1 MSLVTLHVYDIT
13 NTQYEA
19 ANTAIQN
26 LNRFTKDALGAGGI
40 FHGAVEV
47 NGDEWS
53 YGYCDRGTGVYCCRP
68 RGNTGYTYRESI
80 PLGVTSLSP
89 ARVRSVIAVLQVQWP
104 GAAYDL
110 LARNCNHFC
119 QAFAEM
125 IGVGPAPAWVNR
137 FAHQADATV
146 NAVTYARDQTRMVV
160 EEIGLAATAATN
172 WLISGFAA
180 TEQRDAPAETP
191 AAGGEGA
198 ANGGE
203 GAANGGA
210 ANGGAD
216 KEVAAKEGAD
226 EEGAANGGAGGNEE
240 TRGRG
245 NDATGTETTSRSAAE
260 TSPGTAM
267 APGTAASRRRWTP
280 RRKGGRSRCATGPTP
295 PRWCSP
301 TA

>member
-53 YGYCDRGTGVYCCRP
+53 YGYCDRGSGVYPCRP
-68 RGNTGYTYRESI
+68 KGNTGYTYRESVA
-80 PLGVTSLSP
+80 LGVTALAPASVQRILHALRLS
-89 ARVRSVIAVLQVQWP
+89 WP
-104 GAAYDL
+104 GHEYDL

-119 QAFAEM
+119 AALCEKL
-125 IGVGPAPAWVNR
+125 GVMPPPQWVNR
-137 FAHQADATV
+137 FAGHADATV
-146 NAVTYARDQTRMVV
+146 AAVTYARDQTRMVV

-172 WLISGFAA
+172 WPIRVR
-180 TEQRDAPAETP
+180 RDGTARRRANTRCRR
-191 AAGGEGA
+191 EGA

-210 ANGGAD
+210 ANGGA
-216 KEVAAKEGAD
+216 AD
-226 EEGAANGGAGGNEE
+226 GRRRTEAGDEE

-245 NDATGTETTSRSAAE
+245 REKTRRGRNDVERAD
-260 TSPGTAM
+260 
-267 APGTAASRRRWTP
+267 TP
-280 RRKGGRSRCATGPTP
+280 RRRRRDDVTPSRRARAATREHVGHTFKLTLIRWRFGGARRARASA
-295 PRWCSP
+295 
-301 TA
+301 

>member
-1 MSLVTLHVYDIT
+1 MSPSAAPPPRARGSAGVATRTDATRARSAMSLVTLHVYDIT

-180 TEQRDAPAETP
+180 TEQRDAPAETT

-198 ANGGE
+198 
-203 GAANGGA
+203 
-210 ANGGAD
+210 D
-216 KEVAAKEGAD
+216 KESAAK
-226 EEGAANGGAGGNEE
+226 EGAANGGAGGEE

-245 NDATGTETTSRSAAE
+245 DDATGTETTSNASIPPEGADE
-260 TSPGTAM
+260 TT
-267 APGTAASRRRWTP
+267 
-280 RRKGGRSRCATGPTP
+280 
-295 PRWCSP
+295 
-301 TA
+301 

>member
-160 EEIGLAATAATN
+160 EEISLAATAATN

-198 ANGGE
+198 AKEGAAKE
-203 GAANGGA
+203 GAANG
-210 ANGGAD
+210 D
-216 KEVAAKEGAD
+216 IS
-226 EEGAANGGAGGNEE
+226 AGGEE

-245 NDATGTETTSRSAAE
+245 SDATGSETTSN
-260 TSPGTAM
+260 
-267 APGTAASRRRWTP
+267 AS
-280 RRKGGRSRCATGPTP
+280 TP
-295 PRWCSP
+295 PDGANE
-301 TA
+301 TT